1 MMVTIFTTIM
11 MMSTIIIIRTQKIA
25 LLCVQRAIRNYMVGK
40 LWPWWQVSSI
50 YESLQTQDMKKG
62 YEDELLRGLRL

>member
-1 MMVTIFTTIM
+1 MMVTIFTAITMI
-11 MMSTIIIIRTQKIA
+11 SIIIRTQKIA

-50 YESLQTQDMKKG
+50 YESLQTQDMRIKKG
-62 YEDELLRGLRL
+62 YEDELL